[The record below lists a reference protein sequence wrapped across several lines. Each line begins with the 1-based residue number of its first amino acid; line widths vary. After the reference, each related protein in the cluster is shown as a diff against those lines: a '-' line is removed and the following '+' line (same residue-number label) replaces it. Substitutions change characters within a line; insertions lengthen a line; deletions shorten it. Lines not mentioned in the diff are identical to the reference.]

1 MSRPGRH
8 RATGDRP
15 LLLLD
20 VDGVLL
26 PFGVD
31 TVPDGYGVHELDG
44 RAVLMHRQ
52 HGAWL
57 RELSGWFT
65 LVWATAWEDDAAE
78 LLSPLFGLG
87 PMEVIRFGGPATGAT
102 WKLGDVERF
111 VAGRSAAWVDDDLH
125 ADAYAWAAASRAPV
139 RLIRT
144 DPTIGLT
151 RAHVEDLISFSS
163 TIVRKRVTPL

>member
-1 MSRPGRH
+1 MTPS
-8 RATGDRP
+8 DRP

-26 PFGVD
+26 PFGGA
-31 TVPDGYGVHELDG
+31 VPDGYAAHELDG
-44 RAVLMHRQ
+44 RTVFLHRR

-78 LLSPLFGLG
+78 LLAPLFELG
-87 PMEVIRFGGPATGAT
+87 PLEVIRFETDYWGAT
-102 WKLGDVERF
+102 WKLSDVDRF

-125 ADAYAWAAASRAPV
+125 ADAHAWAAASRAPV
-139 RLIRT
+139 KLIRT
-144 DPTIGLT
+144 DPAVGLT
-151 RAHVEDLISFSS
+151 RAHVEDLIAFAS
-163 TIVRKRVTPL
+163 TTGPESVTPA